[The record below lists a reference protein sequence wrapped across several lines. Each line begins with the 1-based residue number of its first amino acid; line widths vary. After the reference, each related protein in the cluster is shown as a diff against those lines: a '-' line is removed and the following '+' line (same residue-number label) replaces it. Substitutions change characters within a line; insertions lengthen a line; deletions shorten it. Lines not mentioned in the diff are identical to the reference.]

1 MKVCILSA
9 YFLET
14 TFPLAKH
21 LADNNIDI
29 TVYCLFHI
37 ENKNSYVVDFSDFDV
52 SLGIDNRFN
61 NIVYNNLLKEYL
73 QKVQIHSFFASSIF
87 KKPIKNIYYIVK
99 LIQNIKKQNFDI
111 IHFIGNNSFEYLIWF
126 LLKNKINVH
135 TLHEVSGHE
144 NNSTLNFIQRYI
156 LNFLYKSY
164 IHIIT
169 HSKISHTRLSDFFEH
184 LTGNSY
190 KIKNRSYMIPFGLFE
205 TYGCFIENTH
215 IEEENKTILFF
226 GRILPYKGLSYL
238 FEAFKMAKL
247 KIPELRLIIAGEGK
261 IDFNY
266 HEISNIEVLNQNITN
281 NLLVKI
287 IRRCSIV
294 VCPYISASQSG
305 IPMVAYYFRK
315 PIIATNVGGL
325 PEVIENNVT
334 GIIVPPENSYAL
346 AKAIEKIISDS
357 ELRNTFKLNIQNK
370 YSSSEF
376 SWQEI
381 ARKTLDVYK
390 RARNI

>member
-21 LADNNIDI
+21 LADNNIEI

-73 QKVQIHSFFASSIF
+73 QKVQINSFFASSIF
-87 KKPIKNIYYIVK
+87 KKPIKNIYYIFR

-135 TLHEVSGHE
+135 TLHEVNGHE
-144 NNSTLNFIQRYI
+144 NNSNLNIIQRYI
-156 LNFLYKSY
+156 LNYLCKHY
-164 IHIIT
+164 IQIIT
-169 HSKISHTRLSDFFEH
+169 HSRISYKRLSDYFEH
-184 LTGNSY
+184 LTGKSCE
-190 KIKNRSYMIPFGLFE
+190 IKNRSHIIPFGLFE
-205 TYGCFIENTH
+205 TYSCFIENTH

-238 FEAFKMAKL
+238 FEAYKMAKV

-266 HEISNIEVLNQNITN
+266 HELSHIEVLNQNISN
-281 NLLVKI
+281 NKLVEI

-294 VCPYISASQSG
+294 VCPYTSASQSG
-305 IPMVAYYFRK
+305 IPMVAYYFGK

-334 GIIVPPENSYAL
+334 GLIVPPENSYAL
-346 AKAIEKIISDS
+346 AEAIEKIISDS
-357 ELRNTFKLNIQNK
+357 ELRNTFKHNIQNK
-370 YSSSEF
+370 YSSPEF

-381 ARKTLDVYK
+381 ARKTLDVYE
-390 RARNI
+390 RARNN